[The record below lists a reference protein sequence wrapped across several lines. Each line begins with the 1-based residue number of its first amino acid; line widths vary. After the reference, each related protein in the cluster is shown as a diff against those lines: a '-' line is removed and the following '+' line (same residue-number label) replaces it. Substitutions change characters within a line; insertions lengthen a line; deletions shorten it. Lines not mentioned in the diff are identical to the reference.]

1 MTSSSPLRT
10 TRARAR
16 EQNASTLEALLG
28 WSLPLE
34 RRRRGW
40 TQRRL
45 AAYLTADHRTV
56 SLWEQGG
63 CVPCSHHLL
72 GLRRWWNEQ
81 QERAA

>member
-1 MTSSSPLRT
+1 M
-10 TRARAR
+10 
-16 EQNASTLEALLG
+16 LEALIGFVLRT
-28 WSLPLE
+28 E

-45 AAYLTADHRTV
+45 ADYLVADHRTV

-63 CVPCSHHLL
+63 SVPGPHHLL

-81 QERAA
+81 QEIAA